1 MKNFINKIVTV
12 NYQLSARCRKE
23 YYGVSVLNTIKKPL
37 FLPMTLQLRVYVPP
51 HPLIK
56 HWLAVARDAGTPS
69 VLFRSAMTELGR
81 WLTYE
86 AARDWLPTQETTVQ
100 SPLDTCLAT
109 VIDPQIPVAVVPILR
124 AGLGLLEG
132 AQTLLPLASIYHL
145 GLARDEETLQP
156 HCYLNKLPEKF
167 DPQTRV
173 LITDPMLAT
182 GGSIMAAMAEL
193 TQRGADPSL
202 TRIVC
207 VVAAAPALQ
216 KLSAAYP
223 GLIIYTATIDE
234 KLNNKGYIVP
244 GLGDA
249 GDRIFGT

>member
-1 MKNFINKIVTV
+1 
-12 NYQLSARCRKE
+12 
-23 YYGVSVLNTIKKPL
+23 
-37 FLPMTLQLRVYVPP
+37 MTLQLRVYVPP

-56 HWLAVARDAGTPS
+56 HWLTVARDAATPS
-69 VLFRSAMTELGR
+69 VLFRSAMVELGR

-86 AARDWLPTQETTVQ
+86 AAREWLPTLETTVQ
-100 SPLDTCLAT
+100 SPLDSSPAT
-109 VIDPQIPVAVVPILR
+109 LIDPEVPVAVVPILR

-145 GLARDEETLQP
+145 GLVRNEETLQP
-156 HCYLNKLPEKF
+156 FCYLNKLPEKF
-167 DPQTRV
+167 HPQTRV

-182 GGSIMAAMAEL
+182 GGSMMAAMAEL
-193 TQRGADPSL
+193 TQRGVDPAL

-207 VVAAAPALQ
+207 VVAAPPALQ

-234 KLNNKGYIVP
+234 TVYPGLIIYTATIDETVNDQGFIVP

-249 GDRIFGT
+249 GDRTFGT

>member
-1 MKNFINKIVTV
+1 
-12 NYQLSARCRKE
+12 
-23 YYGVSVLNTIKKPL
+23 
-37 FLPMTLQLRVYVPP
+37 MTLQLRVYVPP

-56 HWLAVARDAGTPS
+56 HWLAVARDASTPS
-69 VLFRSAMTELGR
+69 VLFRSAIAELGR

-86 AARDWLPTQETTVQ
+86 AAREWLPTFETTVQ
-100 SPLDTCLAT
+100 TPLAETGAT
-109 VIDPQIPVAVVPILR
+109 LIDPEVPVAVVPILR

-132 AQTLLPLASIYHL
+132 AQGLLPLASIYHL
-145 GLARDEETLQP
+145 GLVRDEATLEP
-156 HCYLNKLPEKF
+156 LCYLNKLPEKF

-182 GGSIMAAMAEL
+182 GGSIMATMAEL
-193 TQRGADPSL
+193 THRGIDPTL
-202 TRIVC
+202 VRIVS
-207 VVAAAPALQ
+207 VIAAPQALQ

-223 GLIIYTATIDE
+223 GLIIYTACIDE
-234 KLNNKGYIVP
+234 GLNEQGFIIP